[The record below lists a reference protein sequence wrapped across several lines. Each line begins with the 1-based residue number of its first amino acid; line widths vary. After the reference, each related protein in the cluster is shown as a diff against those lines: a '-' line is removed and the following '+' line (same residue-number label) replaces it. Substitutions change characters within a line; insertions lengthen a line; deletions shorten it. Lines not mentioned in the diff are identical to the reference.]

1 MDNRIKNLFER
12 YQSEQANEQ
21 ERIIVETWFADL
33 EKEQKT
39 ELNETEKIALFAPMD
54 DAIDRMLFKPRR
66 LLIYNRY
73 LQAAAVILV
82 AFGIVL
88 FKYQHT
94 ATKKASVI
102 SYTLIS
108 VPKGEKKNL
117 LLADGST
124 VFLNSGSAIRIPS
137 NYNVKSR
144 EVSLSGEAY
153 FEVKH
158 NAAKPFTIHSG
169 KLLITDLGTA
179 FDVKA
184 YPEDREIHVAVESG
198 KVQVGK
204 NKPNGQFELYAAA
217 ITRNQQ
223 LVYNERDNSHAIS
236 PVKTSDVIAWQQN
249 KLSFD
254 NASFGEIAPLLE
266 RWYNVSVKLNGRS
279 ACRRYTVSF
288 NNEPVDHVLN
298 VMTRLA
304 GITYSIKD
312 KVVVINLKNCR
323 NMK

>member
-12 YQSEQANEQ
+12 YQSGQASDE
-21 ERIIVETWFADL
+21 ERIIVESWFSDL
-33 EKEQKT
+33 EKEQNA
-39 ELNETEKIALFAPMD
+39 ELSETEKIALFSPMD
-54 DAIDRMLFKPRR
+54 DAIDQMLFKPRR
-66 LLIYNRY
+66 LFIYNRY
-73 LQAAAVILV
+73 LQVAAVILV

-88 FKYQHT
+88 FKYRHA

-137 NYNVKSR
+137 NYNVNSR

-184 YPEDREIHVAVESG
+184 YPEDKEIHVAVESG

-223 LVYNERDNSHAIS
+223 LVYNEQGNSHAIS
-236 PVKTSDVIAWQQN
+236 QVKTSDVIAWQQN

-254 NASFGEIAPLLE
+254 NASFEEIVPLIE
-266 RWYNVSVKLNGRS
+266 RWYNVSVKLNGHS